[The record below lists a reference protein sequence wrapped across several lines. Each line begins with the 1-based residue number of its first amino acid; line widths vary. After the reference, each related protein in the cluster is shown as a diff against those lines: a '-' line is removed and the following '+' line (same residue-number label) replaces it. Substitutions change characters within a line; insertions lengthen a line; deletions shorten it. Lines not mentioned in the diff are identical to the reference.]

1 MASEMHLIQSLG
13 EGNSIMSTS
22 LLSMENIRLDFD
34 TEQGTLHALRG
45 VDLTVGRNEVVGLV
59 GESGCGKTVLGLSVL
74 GLNPMPPARLLE
86 GSRILFDGRNLA
98 ELSPNEVTLVRG
110 TGISMIFQEPATSL
124 NPVFTVGEQIAESIR
139 LRIRRKRTQETSINS
154 ASAIEE
160 QVCDALRLVRIA
172 DPKRVAHRYPHE
184 LSGGMKQRAM
194 IAMALAAK
202 PSMLIADEPTT
213 ALDVTIQAQILRL
226 MRALM
231 NEVKTSILFI
241 THDLGVI
248 AEIADRVA
256 VMYAGQIVEEAD
268 VNDLFKEPLHPYTQ
282 GLLASLPKLSEL
294 DKEIQQ
300 LPGSVPD
307 AINPPEGC
315 SFNPRCKYVMD
326 KCRATS
332 PDLKKV
338 KSGHKVACHLF

>member
-1 MASEMHLIQSLG
+1 VHTEVLSI
-13 EGNSIMSTS
+13 EG
-22 LLSMENIRLDFD
+22 LRLDFN
-34 TEQGTLHALRG
+34 TEQGVLHALRG

-74 GLNPMPPARLLE
+74 GLNPTPPAQLLG
-86 GSRILFDGRNLA
+86 GSRILFGGRDIAGLTQS
-98 ELSPNEVTLVRG
+98 ELTLVRG
-110 TGISMIFQEPATSL
+110 TGISMIFQEPMTSL

-139 LRIRRKRTQETSINS
+139 LRLQRGHSDRKSHAAAGAVEG
-154 ASAIEE
+154 E
-160 QVCDALRLVRIA
+160 VLDALRLVRIA

-202 PSMLIADEPTT
+202 PSLLIADEPTT

-226 MRALM
+226 MRTLM
-231 NEVKTSILFI
+231 REVQTSILFI

-256 VMYAGQIVEEAD
+256 VMYAGQIVEEAK
-268 VNDLFKEPLHPYTQ
+268 VRDLFSEPLHPYTQ
-282 GLLASLPKLSEL
+282 GLLASLPRISDL
-294 DKEIQQ
+294 DKEIEQ

-307 AINPPEGC
+307 ALSPPEGC
-315 SFNPRCKYVMD
+315 SFHPRCKHAMNQCSKIMPELTQV
-326 KCRATS
+326 RAS
-332 PDLKKV
+332 
-338 KSGHKVACHLF
+338 HRVACHLYTE